1 MEKFLLTFAYIG
13 GKIYTKHRE
22 VLKMRALYIA
32 NDGKEFSTEEA
43 CKEYEKELNTKYY
56 ETLFKQGT
64 LEDRVEKLIEKYN
77 KFYKKYAMDCGGWRI
92 EHADNCFGEYE
103 YGVVFVRDD
112 VVNLLIERIREL
124 EADK

>member
-1 MEKFLLTFAYIG
+1 
-13 GKIYTKHRE
+13 
-22 VLKMRALYIA
+22 MRTLFIA
-32 NDGKEFSTEEA
+32 KDGKEFSTEEE
-43 CKEYEKELNTKYY
+43 CKEYEKRLNTKYY

-64 LEDRVEKLIEKYN
+64 LEDRVKKLIEKYN
-77 KFYKKYAMDCGGWRI
+77 KFYNKRAMDYKGWRI
-92 EHADNCFGEYE
+92 ENADKCFGEYE